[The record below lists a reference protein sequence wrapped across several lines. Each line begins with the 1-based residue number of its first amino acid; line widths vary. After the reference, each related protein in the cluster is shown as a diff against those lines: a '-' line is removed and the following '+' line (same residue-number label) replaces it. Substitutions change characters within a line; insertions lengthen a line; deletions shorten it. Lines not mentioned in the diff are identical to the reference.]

1 MTVTPAGVGRL
12 GVDTAPG
19 GVCSS
24 INVRGEIRLVMGSSS
39 ESFSLKGIAN
49 RRFEPSI
56 RTHTTPGSFVRRER
70 HGDQRCGEA
79 LHAARGFGT
88 TEPAV
93 RTLVLR

>member
-56 RTHTTPGSFVRRER
+56 RTHTTPGSFVRRE
-70 HGDQRCGEA
+70 
-79 LHAARGFGT
+79 
-88 TEPAV
+88 
-93 RTLVLR
+93 